1 MANDP
6 VYITFEFRGNLEDEV
21 EKVTLGIK
29 GLCDESAK
37 TYQRLIAD
45 SGAAYGTMSAE
56 NRKLAVTVQENI
68 NALRDLAVVQG
79 SLDDGLEAGTVT
91 TRHYTRMKAAL
102 AVRENSLREAISG
115 GMRTLNERI
124 QTESRAVDS
133 VMALQK
139 RLQELTTAY
148 YNLSKA
154 DREGNAGQGILR
166 QIGDLDKEIQTAQSR
181 LSAYS
186 RSAGTGFNGLSMSV
200 QQVARELPSL
210 TMGANMFFLAISNN
224 LPILADNI
232 RTARVEYDLLKKSGQ
247 TAIPVWK
254 QALTSIVSW
263 QTALVVGITLLSVY
277 GKDIINWVQG
287 LFGADQAQK
296 RLNDSMT
303 DFNAILATE
312 RQHLRT
318 LFSALEKTTAGTEG
332 HRKAINEINTTYGK
346 YLPNLLSEKSSL
358 NEIREAYRLV
368 NRQLMENAALKAQSG
383 AIDKTLEKA
392 IKSQSEALTEM
403 REITTKKLG

>member
-29 GLCDESAK
+29 GLRDESAK

-45 SGAAYGTMSAE
+45 SGAAYGAMSAE
-56 NRKLAVTVQENI
+56 NRKLAVTVQESI

-91 TRHYTRMKAAL
+91 TRQYTRMKAAL

-139 RLQELTTAY
+139 RLQELTSAY

-166 QIGDLDKEIQTAQSR
+166 QIGDLDKEIQRRNPACPPTAAPPVPGSTACR
-181 LSAYS
+181 CRCNRWPGSCH
-186 RSAGTGFNGLSMSV
+186 RSPWGLTCSSW
-200 QQVARELPSL
+200 PSP
-210 TMGANMFFLAISNN
+210 TTFPSWPIISG
-224 LPILADNI
+224 P
-232 RTARVEYDLLKKSGQ
+232 RGS
-247 TAIPVWK
+247 
-254 QALTSIVSW
+254 
-263 QTALVVGITLLSVY
+263 
-277 GKDIINWVQG
+277 
-287 LFGADQAQK
+287 
-296 RLNDSMT
+296 SMT
-303 DFNAILATE
+303 C
-312 RQHLRT
+312 
-318 LFSALEKTTAGTEG
+318 
-332 HRKAINEINTTYGK
+332 
-346 YLPNLLSEKSSL
+346 
-358 NEIREAYRLV
+358 
-368 NRQLMENAALKAQSG
+368 
-383 AIDKTLEKA
+383 
-392 IKSQSEALTEM
+392 
-403 REITTKKLG
+403 